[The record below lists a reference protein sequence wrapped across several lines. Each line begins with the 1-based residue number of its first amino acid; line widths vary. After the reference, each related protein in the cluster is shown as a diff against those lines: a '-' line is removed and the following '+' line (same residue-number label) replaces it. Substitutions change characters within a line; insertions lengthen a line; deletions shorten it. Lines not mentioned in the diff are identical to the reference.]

1 MQRPTTSLCVLNLTK
16 FKDNISQS
24 KKKKK
29 KCSKKSDW
37 IYTHLKKQYERC
49 VHSESSTL
57 ETKER
62 QEEKAT
68 CFYCVSFFLIPFHFV
83 SLLYWIQVDQVY
95 KSLYVLRW
103 ARCVLASY
111 IHIFVHHNVK
121 RKIFTHS
128 LTFTHSHRIE
138 KEISDPTHTMW
149 RKWDWC

>member
-68 CFYCVSFFLIPFHFV
+68 CFYCVFFFSFHFI
-83 SLLYWIQVDQVY
+83 SFRCCIEY
-95 KSLYVLRW
+95 KSTKSISHYMF
-103 ARCVLASY
+103 CVGLGVYWPHTY
-111 IHIFVHHNVK
+111 IYSFITTSNAKFSHTHS
-121 RKIFTHS
+121 HS
-128 LTFTHSHRIE
+128 LTHIG
-138 KEISDPTHTMW
+138 
-149 RKWDWC
+149 